1 MCRRSIV
8 ILWLVSSLGG
18 VGVAAAGDEVDY
30 SAPYVTVE
38 NGELVT
44 RYPAKPHADDDGMPR
59 GAAASDAA
67 STSLASPR
75 AGLSTSLIGA
85 TLVLLIAGAWIGWSR
100 RRRSTR
106 NEP

>member
-1 MCRRSIV
+1 MCLRSIV

-18 VGVAAAGDEVDY
+18 AGVAAAGDEIDY

-44 RYPAKPHADDDGMPR
+44 RYPPKAHADDDAMPG
-59 GAAASDAA
+59 GAATSDAA
-67 STSLASPR
+67 STRSASPR
-75 AGLSTSLIGA
+75 PGLATSLIGA
-85 TLVLLIAGAWIGWSR
+85 TLVLLIAGAWLGWGR